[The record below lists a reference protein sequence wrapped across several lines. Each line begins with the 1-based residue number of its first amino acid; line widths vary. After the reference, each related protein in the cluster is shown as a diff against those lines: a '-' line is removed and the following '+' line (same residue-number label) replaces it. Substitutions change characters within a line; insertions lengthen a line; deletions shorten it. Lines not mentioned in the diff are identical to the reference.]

1 LFSIVHHAI
10 LISLGQRHS
19 AEVMERDRDPLLT
32 LRKSFGESRN
42 LPKGIFDGKVS
53 LTRLGRAPNMASRV
67 AAPLMIN
74 QTISHYRIIEKLGSG
89 GMGVVYKAEDLKLG
103 RFVALKFLP
112 DEFANDPMRLERF
125 QREARTASA
134 LDHPNICTTYEIGEH
149 EGRPFIAMQYLEG
162 VTLAHRIAGRPLDAE
177 VVVELGIQLADAL
190 DAAHDKGIIHRDIK
204 PGNIFVTER
213 GQAKILDFGLAKVT
227 ARSGSSPGLSV
238 TSGLSATQENLT
250 GQGSAL
256 GTIAFMSPEQALGK
270 ELDARTDLFS
280 FGAVLYEM
288 VTGATPF
295 RGDTTAAV
303 FDSILHRAPVAPVR
317 LSPDVPAELERIINK
332 ALEKDRNLRYQ
343 HAADIRTDLQRLKRD
358 SESKRVALITEADEG
373 VEQRVSSGRVNVAA
387 ASGSHAASAPRVQA
401 ASPSASVKVSSP
413 GSGRTLAQPRR
424 VPLVFRLLTP
434 AVILALVVAAI
445 YFYYRKP
452 PQLTDK
458 DVIVISD
465 FANTT
470 GDPVFDSTLK
480 EALAVDL
487 EQSPFINV
495 LSDRKLSETLKLM
508 GRTSDQRITRDVG
521 REVCMRTGSK
531 ALLVGSIASLGSHY
545 AIVLK
550 AVSCQTGD
558 LLGSAQAEA
567 ESREKVLQTL
577 GEAAATLRGKLG
589 ESLASVKKF
598 DKPLDEATTSSLEA
612 LQAYTEGTRL
622 AREKGDTDALP
633 LLKRAVELDP
643 NFARAYASLGI
654 RYNNLGQSTRAI
666 ENVRRAYEL
675 RDRVSEREKYYI
687 SCTYFTLVTGELE
700 KAIHQ
705 YELWIRDYPRD
716 YVAET
721 NLAVNYF
728 ITGQPERAAA
738 VTREALR
745 LEPANILGYNN
756 LGLAYLSMNRL
767 DEAKSA
773 FDEALALKLDGPYLR
788 QSIYYLDFL
797 HKDVAGM
804 QEQFTWAMGKPGTED
819 ILLSAESDTQALYG
833 HLEKSR
839 QLSAQAE
846 ESARRND
853 SKETAAFWQGNEA
866 LREVEFGN
874 FAVGLKQA
882 REALELAPGRDV
894 KVEAALAL
902 ARGGDVTTAEK
913 LADELNQ
920 EFPLDTLMQSYW
932 LPTLRAAIALQQ
944 HDSTKAIAILH
955 ASEQFELADPPP
967 FAAGTMYPV
976 YLRGQAYLNSGS
988 SSENGQR
995 AAAEF
1000 QKLLD
1005 HPGLIVNF
1013 PLVSLAHLGLG
1024 RARAFSHNLAG
1035 ARTAYQDFFALW
1047 KDADADI
1054 PILKQAKA
1062 EYAKLQ

>member
-1 LFSIVHHAI
+1 
-10 LISLGQRHS
+10 
-19 AEVMERDRDPLLT
+19 
-32 LRKSFGESRN
+32 
-42 LPKGIFDGKVS
+42 
-53 LTRLGRAPNMASRV
+53 
-67 AAPLMIN
+67 
-74 QTISHYRIIEKLGSG
+74 
-89 GMGVVYKAEDLKLG
+89 MGVVYKAEDLKLG

-162 VTLAHRIAGRPLDAE
+162 VTLAHRIAGRALDPEIVIA
-177 VVVELGIQLADAL
+177 LGIQLADAL
-190 DAAHDKGIIHRDIK
+190 DAAHAKGIIHRDIK

-213 GQAKILDFGLAKVT
+213 GQIKILDFGLAKV
-227 ARSGSSPGLSV
+227 APRSSSGSSV
-238 TSGLSATQENLT
+238 TSGLTATQEDLT
-250 GQGSAL
+250 GAGSAL

-288 VTGATPF
+288 VTGSPPF
-295 RGDTTAAV
+295 RGDTSAAV

-343 HAADIRTDLQRLKRD
+343 NAADIRTDLQRLKRD
-358 SESKRVALITEADEG
+358 SESRHVALITEPAE
-373 VEQRVSSGRVNVAA
+373 VEPQRGSSGRVKPAA
-387 ASGSHAASAPRVQA
+387 AGTRAHAASAPPLVTAPASAGQA
-401 ASPSASVKVSSP
+401 SA
-413 GSGRTLAQPRR
+413 RLRR
-424 VPLVFRLLTP
+424 VPLALRLLTP
-434 AVILALVVAAI
+434 AVILALVVAA
-445 YFYYRKP
+445 FYSHYRKP
-452 PQLTDK
+452 PRLTDK
-458 DVIVISD
+458 DVIMIAD

-470 GDPVFDSTLK
+470 GDPVFDTTLK

-508 GRTSDQRITRDVG
+508 GRTGDQRITRDVG
-521 REVCMRTGSK
+521 REVCLRTGSK
-531 ALLVGSIASLGSHY
+531 GLLLGSIASLGSHY
-545 AIVLK
+545 AIGLK

-558 LLGSAQAEA
+558 LLGAAEA
-567 ESREKVLQTL
+567 EADSRERILQTL
-577 GEAAATLRGKLG
+577 GEAAATLRSKLG

-612 LQAYTEGTRL
+612 LQAYTEGDRL

-654 RYNNLGQSTRAI
+654 RYNNLGQATLAI

-700 KAIHQ
+700 KAIQQ

-721 NLAVNYF
+721 NLGVNYF
-728 ITGQPERAAA
+728 TMGQFERAAA
-738 VTREALR
+738 VTREALL
-745 LEPANILGYNN
+745 LEPANIIGYNN
-756 LGLAYLSMNRL
+756 LGVAYFSMNRL
-767 DEAKSA
+767 DEAKST
-773 FDEALALKLDGPYLR
+773 FDEALVRPLDGPYLR

-797 HKDVAGM
+797 RKDAAGM
-804 QEQFTWAMGKPGTED
+804 QQQFAWAMGKPGAED
-819 ILLSAESDTQALYG
+819 ILLSAESDTQADHG
-833 HLEKSR
+833 HLQKSR
-839 QLSAQAE
+839 QLSSQAE
-846 ESARRND
+846 ESAQRND

-874 FAVGLKQA
+874 AAEGLKQA
-882 REALELAPGRDV
+882 REALALAPGRDV
-894 KVEAALAL
+894 KVEAALAS
-902 ARGGDVTTAEK
+902 ARGGDVATAEK
-913 LADELNQ
+913 LVDALNQ
-920 EFPLDTLMQSYW
+920 EFPLDTLMQNYW
-932 LPTLRAAIALQQ
+932 LPTVRAAIALQQ
-944 HDSTKAIAILH
+944 HDSAKAIAILR
-955 ASEQFELADPPP
+955 ACAPYELADPPP
-967 FAAGTMYPV
+967 FSAGTMYPV
-976 YLRGQAYLNSGS
+976 YLRGQAYLSSGS
-988 SSENGQR
+988 ASGNSEL

-1000 QKLLD
+1000 QKILD
-1005 HPGLIVNF
+1005 HPGVIVNF
-1013 PLVSLAHLGLG
+1013 PLSALSHLGLG
-1024 RARAFSHNLAG
+1024 RARARSGDKAG
-1035 ARTAYQDFFALW
+1035 ARTAYQDFFAIW
-1047 KDADADI
+1047 KDADSDI

-1062 EYAKLQ
+1062 EYTKLQ

>member
-1 LFSIVHHAI
+1 
-10 LISLGQRHS
+10 
-19 AEVMERDRDPLLT
+19 
-32 LRKSFGESRN
+32 
-42 LPKGIFDGKVS
+42 
-53 LTRLGRAPNMASRV
+53 
-67 AAPLMIN
+67 MID
-74 QTISHYRIIEKLGSG
+74 QTISHYRIIEKVGSG

-149 EGRPFIAMQYLEG
+149 DGRPFIAMQYLEG
-162 VTLAHRIAGRPLDAE
+162 LTLAVRIAGRPLDAE
-177 VVVELGIQLADAL
+177 MVIELGIQLADAL
-190 DAAHDKGIIHRDIK
+190 DAAHAKSIIHRDIK

-213 GQAKILDFGLAKVT
+213 GQAKILDFGLAKIVT
-227 ARSGSSPGLSV
+227 RVISGSGASV
-238 TSGLSATQENLT
+238 TSGLTATQENLT
-250 GQGSAL
+250 GAGSAL

-288 VTGATPF
+288 VTGSPPF

-358 SESKRVALITEADEG
+358 SESKRVTLMAEPAEIE
-373 VEQRVSSGRVNVAA
+373 EQRGSSSRVRAATGTGSRTANATPVNAGSA
-387 ASGSHAASAPRVQA
+387 ASSAQVVPPARTMPGLKILAAGILASAA
-401 ASPSASVKVSSP
+401 LLSVF
-413 GSGRTLAQPRR
+413 L
-424 VPLVFRLLTP
+424 
-434 AVILALVVAAI
+434 
-445 YFYYRKP
+445 YFHFRKP

-458 DVIVISD
+458 DVIVIAD

-487 EQSPFINV
+487 EQSPFLNV
-495 LSDRKLSETLKLM
+495 LSDRRLNEILKLM
-508 GRTSDQRITRDVG
+508 GRAPEQRITQDVG
-521 REVCMRTGSK
+521 RDVCMRTGSK
-531 ALLVGSIASLGSHY
+531 ALLAGSIASLGSHY
-545 AIVLK
+545 EIVLK
-550 AVSCQTGD
+550 AVSCKTGD
-558 LLGSAQAEA
+558 LLGAAQAEA
-567 ESREKVLQTL
+567 ESREKILQTL

-589 ESLASVKKF
+589 ESLASVQKF
-598 DKPLDEATTSSLEA
+598 DKPLDEATTPSLEA
-612 LQAYTEGTRL
+612 LQAYTEGSRL

-654 RYNNLGQSTRAI
+654 RYNNLGQATRAI
-666 ENVRRAYEL
+666 ENVRKAYEL
-675 RDRVSEREKYYI
+675 RDRVTEREKYYI

-700 KAIHQ
+700 KAIQQ

-721 NLAVNYF
+721 NLGVNYF
-728 ITGQPERAAA
+728 IMGQVERAAA

-773 FDEALALKLDGPYLR
+773 FDDALDRKLDGPYLR

-797 HKDVAGM
+797 RKDAPGM
-804 QEQFTWAMGKPGTED
+804 QEQFAWAIGKPGTED
-819 ILLSAESDTQALYG
+819 ILLSAESDTQANCG

-846 ESARRND
+846 ESARRAD

-874 FAVGLKQA
+874 SAEGLKQA

-894 KVEAALAL
+894 RIEAALAL
-902 ARGGDVTTAEK
+902 ARGGDVAAAEK
-913 LADELNQ
+913 LAEALNQ
-920 EFPLDTLMQSYW
+920 EFPLDTLMQNYW
-932 LPTLRAAIALQQ
+932 LPTVYASIALQRR
-944 HDSTKAIAILH
+944 DSAKAIGILRTS
-955 ASEQFELADPPP
+955 APYELADPPP
-967 FAAGTMYPV
+967 FSAGTMYPV
-976 YLRGQAYLNSGS
+976 YLRGQAYLALAQITRT
-988 SSENGQR
+988 SSENEHH

-1000 QKLLD
+1000 QKVLD
-1005 HPGLIVNF
+1005 HPGVIVNF
-1013 PLVSLAHLGLG
+1013 PLISLSHLGLG
-1024 RARAFSHNLAG
+1024 RARALSGDKAA

-1047 KDADADI
+1047 KDADSDI

>member
-1 LFSIVHHAI
+1 
-10 LISLGQRHS
+10 
-19 AEVMERDRDPLLT
+19 
-32 LRKSFGESRN
+32 
-42 LPKGIFDGKVS
+42 
-53 LTRLGRAPNMASRV
+53 
-67 AAPLMIN
+67 MIN
-74 QTISHYRIIEKLGSG
+74 QTISHYRVIERLGSG

-162 VTLAHRIAGRPLDAE
+162 VTLAHRIAGRALDTE
-177 VVVELGIQLADAL
+177 IVVELGIQLADAL
-190 DAAHDKGIIHRDIK
+190 DAAHAKGIIHRDMK

-213 GQAKILDFGLAKVT
+213 GQAKILDFGLAKV
-227 ARSGSSPGLSV
+227 AAGFAPGSGSSI

-250 GQGSAL
+250 GPGSAL

-280 FGAVLYEM
+280 FGAALYEM
-288 VTGATPF
+288 VTGAQPF

-358 SESKRVALITEADEG
+358 SESKRVALITETTQAEPAEAE
-373 VEQRVSSGRVNVAA
+373 EQPGSSGWIKAAAGTHALSPRVEAASRA
-387 ASGSHAASAPRVQA
+387 ASGRALAP
-401 ASPSASVKVSSP
+401 
-413 GSGRTLAQPRR
+413 LRR
-424 VPLVFRLLTP
+424 VPLLFRLLTP
-434 AVILALVVAAI
+434 AVILALVVAA
-445 YFYYRKP
+445 FYYHFRKP
-452 PQLTDK
+452 PRLTEK
-458 DVIVISD
+458 DMIVIAD
-465 FANTT
+465 LANTT

-487 EQSPFINV
+487 EQSPFLNV
-495 LSDRKLSETLKLM
+495 LTDRKLSETLKLM
-508 GRTSDQRITRDVG
+508 GRTPDQRITRDVA
-521 REVCMRTGSK
+521 REVCTRTGSK
-531 ALLVGSIASLGSHY
+531 ALLAGSIANLGSHY

-550 AVSCQTGD
+550 AVTCRTGD
-558 LLGSAQAEA
+558 VLGAAQGEA

-589 ESLASVKKF
+589 ESLASVQKF
-598 DKPLDEATTSSLEA
+598 DKPLDEATTPSLEA
-612 LQAYTEGTRL
+612 LQAYTEGDRL

-643 NFARAYASLGI
+643 NFARAYATLGI
-654 RYNNLGQSTRAI
+654 RYNNLGQATLAI
-666 ENVRRAYEL
+666 ENVRKAYEL

-700 KAIHQ
+700 KAIQQ

-721 NLAVNYF
+721 NLGVNYF
-728 ITGQPERAAA
+728 TMGQFERAAA

-745 LEPANILGYNN
+745 LEPANIIAYNN
-756 LGLAYLSMNRL
+756 LGVAYFSMNRL
-767 DEAKSA
+767 DEAKST
-773 FDEALALKLDGPYLR
+773 FDEALARTLDGPYLR

-797 HKDVAGM
+797 RKDLPGM
-804 QEQFTWAMGKPGTED
+804 QQQLAWAMGKPGAED
-819 ILLSAESDTQALYG
+819 ILLSAESDTQADHG

-846 ESARRND
+846 ESAKRND

-874 FAVGLKQA
+874 SAPGLKQA

-902 ARGGDVTTAEK
+902 SRGGDVAAAEK
-913 LADELNQ
+913 LVEALNQ
-920 EFPLDTLMQSYW
+920 EFPLDTLMQNYW
-932 LPTLRAAIALQQ
+932 IPTVRAAIALQR
-944 HDSTKAIAILH
+944 HESAKAIALLR
-955 ASEQFELADPPP
+955 AAVPYELADPPP
-967 FAAGTMYPV
+967 FTAGTMYPV
-976 YLRGQAYLNSGS
+976 YLRGQAYLSSG
-988 SSENGQR
+988 NGTGNGEL

-1000 QKLLD
+1000 QKILE
-1005 HPGLIVNF
+1005 HPGVTVNF
-1013 PLVSLAHLGLG
+1013 PLSALSHLGLG
-1024 RARAFSHNLAG
+1024 RARVLSGDKAA

-1047 KDADADI
+1047 RDADSDI
-1054 PILKQAKA
+1054 PILKQARA